1 MDEPRAIVAL
11 DHDSNT
17 SYSEESYKGR
27 TKTFVAE
34 DGNNCSLYLT
44 NITAND
50 QGKYSCRFYIK
61 GQYTHISINLS
72 ISANYRVCQNSSSDI
87 NGTLSDKTYWC
98 DVKGRYREAEIQWY
112 LDGQLLTN
120 SSKTN
125 ITHTGPVGPS
135 NGLYQFES
143 KLITKLNGTPEPK
156 CVVKA
161 KGISPNISYY
171 CEPNID
177 TIKGETQ
184 PKYLMRFFKIIPI
197 VLVLGLSLV
206 LWRCWKISQRFTGDE
221 RGED

>member
-1 MDEPRAIVAL
+1 VY
-11 DHDSNT
+11 T
-17 SYSEESYKGR
+17 
-27 TKTFVAE
+27 
-34 DGNNCSLYLT
+34 CSVWSLIHLPM
-44 NITAND
+44 IH
-50 QGKYSCRFYIK
+50 SIIF
-61 GQYTHISINLS
+61 HIFNLCLLFP
-72 ISANYRVCQNSSSDI
+72 ANYRVCQNSSSDI

-171 CEPNID
+171 CKPNIGNYLFYFFFEKMGLTHFSM
-177 TIKGETQ
+177 TIITKL
-184 PKYLMRFFKIIPI
+184 KA
-197 VLVLGLSLV
+197 
-206 LWRCWKISQRFTGDE
+206 LWY
-221 RGED
+221 